1 MDESVS
7 DRSITVARKSI
18 TIARVML
25 GVLVGA
31 LIISSAISSFSSDPY
46 GGGTGSPLNY
56 KIESFL
62 SSIVL
67 GVGLLTVILLLSVF
81 ASVYVEQLA
90 RRLPPPPPA
99 PTQPLPNG
107 LDVREPNSGPPDD
120 SLWRR

>member
-31 LIISSAISSFSSDPY
+31 LVISSAIDSFSSDRFS
-46 GGGTGSPLNY
+46 GGSGSPLKY
-56 KIESFL
+56 EIASFL
-62 SSIVL
+62 STILL
-67 GVGLLTVILLLSVF
+67 GGGLLIVILLVSVF

-90 RRLPPPPPA
+90 RRLPPPPP
-99 PTQPLPNG
+99 QPLPNG
-107 LDVREPNSGPPDD
+107 LDVREPNIGPPDD